1 MVLLTDEQ
9 WDLLCSI
16 PEPVGR
22 SLPRFALQAAA
33 SQSAHD
39 RSEAHKGT
47 TARAPTSEECSNN
60 NQDEESPV
68 TSLMFNAEQ
77 VFLKT
82 CMPKMLSLGRVDHDK
97 HVSGDRQLISWCLP
111 SRRLLR
117 GYRLGSS
124 LSHVFLQ
131 I

>member
-22 SLPRFALQAAA
+22 SLPRFAVQAAA

-47 TARAPTSEECSNN
+47 TARAPTSEECSNKE
-60 NQDEESPV
+60 QDEESPV

-77 VFLKT
+77 VSPENLYAKDVIIGT
-82 CMPKMLSLGRVDHDK
+82 
-97 HVSGDRQLISWCLP
+97 SGP
-111 SRRLLR
+111 
-117 GYRLGSS
+117 
-124 LSHVFLQ
+124 
-131 I
+131 